1 MQDHF
6 SDDKFIEA
14 AKVYK
19 SIQAPSELREK
30 ILMGAEEKTAVEVMP
45 RRKHVTLRQ
54 VSKALSMAACLAIM
68 VAAMPN
74 WIGDSSG
81 DLGVNEIVIH
91 EESNAGQ
98 SEEVEKT
105 DFEEKVAESSD
116 DARNESAASDV
127 NYANAANEANASN
140 TANASNG
147 SVQKS
152 VFSSRVSENA
162 EPSGDEGKAQGER
175 NRVSSYSVER
185 ASENDDEHAKGDDEN
200 TISLDSVLPSG
211 VAKNSPLRQMK
222 VRVIETTDEAYRME
236 ITTAGNESAEISV
249 SRNVENGHWEIN
261 SAAEE

>member
-68 VAAMPN
+68 VAALPN
-74 WIGDSSG
+74 WIGDSSVE
-81 DLGVNEIVIH
+81 LGVNEIAIY
-91 EESNAGQ
+91 EEGDAGQ
-98 SEEVEKT
+98 SEEVETT
-105 DFEEKVAESSD
+105 DFAEKEAESSD
-116 DARNESAASDV
+116 DADDA
-127 NYANAANEANASN
+127 NYANANAAN
-140 TANASNG
+140 TAKTANTMNAANS

-152 VFSSRVSENA
+152 VSSSQVSENA
-162 EPSGDEGKAQGER
+162 KSSGTEGTSQGER
-175 NRVSSYSVER
+175 NMVSSYSVER
-185 ASENDDEHAKGDDEN
+185 ASENDSEHAKSVDEN
-200 TISLDSVLPSG
+200 AISLDSVLPSG
-211 VAKNSPLRQMK
+211 VAKDSPLRQMK
-222 VRVIETTDEAYRME
+222 VRVIETTDGECRME
-236 ITTAGNESAEISV
+236 ITTAEDECTEISV
-249 SRNVENGHWEIN
+249 SKNAENGHWEIH